1 MIHAED
7 YLVADREEVSR
18 LAVTVVDDRIKKNDR
33 TECNATSI
41 YRINCTLH
49 AEVFNPELHR
59 PCTSWAVAK
68 DRWRN
73 DVEAERLTHLKGRN
87 LTPGQRPIREVPER
101 LFSADGLVDHL

>member
-41 YRINCTLH
+41 YRINCRNKCIYCKC
-49 AEVFNPELHR
+49 ENFNYCIKFIKCFIGNNR
-59 PCTSWAVAK
+59 
-68 DRWRN
+68 
-73 DVEAERLTHLKGRN
+73 
-87 LTPGQRPIREVPER
+87 Q
-101 LFSADGLVDHL
+101 